1 MCGIETATFE
11 LCLSG
16 YWIAQLIALICRYRG
31 GWFDAGVNQTFF
43 IAIFRFMWKSKHVT
57 CIVKNILVLA
67 CPTSYEI
74 THYIFKQN
82 TICY

>member
-31 GWFDAGVNQTFF
+31 GWFDAGVD
-43 IAIFRFMWKSKHVT
+43 KH
-57 CIVKNILVLA
+57 
-67 CPTSYEI
+67 SS
-74 THYIFKQN
+74 
-82 TICY
+82 